1 MKIALWHHLP
11 SGGGKRALYEQA
23 RGLAGRGHSIETWCP
38 QSDGDTYLPLDEFGP
53 VHRMP
58 LAPMPSCGRA
68 ILFAKARADYREI
81 VDEIA
86 VLEQHAVEAAEE
98 INESDFDVVLV
109 SSSRF
114 VNVPAV
120 GRHLKRPV
128 VLYLQEPSRSLY
140 EARPRL
146 PWPAIDPPVRSR
158 WSPGYLRWFI
168 EDLIDVQKYREWA
181 RAEERNMAAYP
192 LVLVNSRYSRESIAR
207 AFGKDAQVC
216 RLGIAAEKFQPS
228 GVPRERFVIGL
239 GEVHFNKGIDR
250 AVAAIATI
258 PEGDRPP
265 LVWVGNRADRDY
277 QAGIEA
283 QARQANVELDI
294 RLMVTDEEL
303 VSLLNRASVM
313 LYTSRLEPFGFAALE
328 ANACET
334 PVVAVAEGGVR
345 ETIQHE
351 VNGLLVDH
359 DDPLALGQAV
369 RRILD
374 DASLAT
380 RIGKA
385 GRELVLRDWS
395 WEEGCEILEACL
407 MAIQRPHHVDCG
419 SAGR

>member
-1 MKIALWHHLP
+1 VKIALWHNLP
-11 SGGGKRALYEQA
+11 SGGGKRALYEQT
-23 RGLAGRGHSIETWCP
+23 RGLVDRGHVIETWCP
-38 QSDGDTYLPLDEFGP
+38 EIEGDLYLPLDEFGP

-58 LAPMPSCGRA
+58 MSPVPCRA
-68 ILFAKARADYREI
+68 GALLFGKTRADYREI
-81 VDEIA
+81 VDEIRM
-86 VLEQHAVEAAEE
+86 LDQHSEEAAAA
-98 INESDFDVVLV
+98 INVSDCDVVLV

-120 GRHLKRPV
+120 GRHLKRPF

-207 AFGKDAQVC
+207 AFGKDARVC
-216 RLGIAAEKFQPS
+216 RLGIAAKKFQPS

-250 AVAAIATI
+250 AVAAIAAI
-258 PEGDRPP
+258 PEEDRPP
-265 LVWVGNRADRDY
+265 LVWVGNRADKDY
-277 QAGIEA
+277 QSGIEA
-283 QARQANVELDI
+283 QAMRANVELEI

-313 LYTSRLEPFGFAALE
+313 LYTSRLEPFGFAPLE

-369 RRILD
+369 LRVLSD
-374 DASLAT
+374 PDLAL
-380 RIGKA
+380 RLGRA
-385 GRELVLRDWS
+385 GREIVLRDWS
-395 WEEGCEILEACL
+395 WGEACQSL
-407 MAIQRPHHVDCG
+407 DEWLEDVCRLN
-419 SAGR
+419 